1 MSVGSFASLT
11 AGLLVRKPSSI
22 ITPETF
28 IFALVR
34 KGAAEPSAVMP
45 PDTFPLAQP
54 VVPGPV
60 HARVHARRPR
70 QNKRRRLP
78 AVCRDSDLPAMP
90 RRTFV
95 LSADEYKALD
105 SVAVKRGTTPQGL
118 LRKALNELIHN

>member
-34 KGAAEPSAVMP
+34 KGAAEPSAIAA
-45 PDTFPLAQP
+45 PDTFPLTQP
-54 VVPGPV
+54 LVVGPV
-60 HARVHARRPR
+60 HARIHPRRPR
-70 QNKRRRLP
+70 ANKRRRLP

-105 SVAVKRGTTPQGL
+105 SVAAKRGTTPQDL
-118 LRKALNELIHN
+118 LRKALSELIYN